1 MPALNTQ
8 ISSITVYPDRARVTR
23 TGRLS
28 LERGAQS
35 VTIASLPVN
44 LDESSVRAA
53 GKGNARITGVQMNL
67 RYSAEAAPGAARD
80 AQLQV
85 QALQDQDRILA
96 DEEDA
101 WKQRLAVVKG
111 IGEHGGEDMA
121 RNLARGK
128 LALDTLTGVL
138 DYLSQSQEAAATIL
152 RDLAIRRR
160 DLAKQIEAAQQE
172 ADKLANA
179 AQRAAYEAQVNLKV
193 AEASELEI
201 ELTYTVPNA
210 SWEAHY
216 DARLEGETLEWTYLA
231 QVQQQTGE
239 DWMLPFDLTLSTA
252 TLATGL
258 DKPELP
264 PWRVDVYRP
273 PEPYPRMTRAMGPM
287 VAAAPEAMMVA
298 QPPASMPKLLYDSAQ
313 VDSSGPSV
321 TYKISA
327 PRAIPSDGE
336 PHQVA
341 VATLSFPVALDYFS
355 APKIDEH
362 AFVRAKFN
370 NTSEYVMLAGDV
382 ALYHGADFVGTRA
395 QETIVPHQEVEL
407 FLGAEERIQ
416 VERQEIE
423 RTVDK
428 NLLGNTAR

>member
-1 MPALNTQ
+1 
-8 ISSITVYPDRARVTR
+8 
-23 TGRLS
+23 
-28 LERGAQS
+28 
-35 VTIASLPVN
+35 
-44 LDESSVRAA
+44 
-53 GKGNARITGVQMNL
+53 
-67 RYSAEAAPGAARD
+67 
-80 AQLQV
+80 
-85 QALQDQDRILA
+85 
-96 DEEDA
+96 
-101 WKQRLAVVKG
+101 
-111 IGEHGGEDMA
+111 
-121 RNLARGK
+121 
-128 LALDTLTGVL
+128 
-138 DYLSQSQEAAATIL
+138 
-152 RDLAIRRR
+152 
-160 DLAKQIEAAQQE
+160 
-172 ADKLANA
+172 
-179 AQRAAYEAQVNLKV
+179 QRAAYEAQVNLDV
-193 AEASELEI
+193 AVVGELEI

-210 SWEAHY
+210 SWDAQY
-216 DARLEGETLEWTYLA
+216 DARLDGATLAWTYLA
-231 QVQQQTGE
+231 QIQQQTGE
-239 DWMLPFDLTLSTA
+239 DWTLPFALTLSTA

-264 PWRVDVYRP
+264 PWRVDAYRP
-273 PEPYPRMTRAMGPM
+273 PEVYPRMARAAVPTGAP
-287 VAAAPEAMMVA
+287 AAPEAMVMA
-298 QPPASMPKLLYDSAQ
+298 QPAAPLPKLAYDSAQ

-341 VATLSFPVALDYFS
+341 IATLAFPVALDYFC

-362 AFVRAKFN
+362 AFVRAKFS
-370 NTSEYVMLAGDV
+370 NTSEYVMLTGDV